1 MVPLGSTIDTAEAI
15 ALETD
20 FEISQFPEY
29 EVRYYTFTIPE
40 AGNYK
45 ASYTSATGYAYLNMQ
60 MGTVT
65 GDYFETLAYSSYD
78 GTVEYSFP
86 AAGTYYLYVINYGS
100 VDDVTLQIERAPIS
114 GTIDNPGSISLNASY
129 TVDPITS
136 DEQYFTFTIPAP
148 GYYTVTYEA
157 SAGTDLNLVFGT
169 LSYYWFNNLKEDK
182 DGVLYY
188 NFPYAGTFALQ
199 LTNYGTSGSV
209 TFTIH
214 AMTTPPPVETDGTIT
229 PSTTAGTEGG
239 TLLELAAFDYDC
251 KIYSFTAEA
260 GKRYSAVAYK
270 QTGNQYAQLNGSF
283 SDAFGAGE
291 VSWGG
296 GTFGL
301 EVAGLPLAV
310 YEAESSGIYYLNV
323 QGGSNEASSYILK
336 IYSNTPAAP
345 VLSPASFP
353 DGTADPQEITITSED
368 NADIKY
374 VCVTVDDTVLTYTA
388 PFALDA
394 DTMLLA
400 FAVKNGIYSGLVR
413 GNYWFEGTKYP
424 GFSPIVYIQPEGT
437 VVSITGA
444 DEGDTIYYTTDA
456 TNPYSSATRQLY
468 TEPSAITV
476 GPGGLELMAIIRNS
490 HGVYGSMGR
499 VSYTKGTPTPSIT
512 NIPGYDGNPGANGD
526 AFNAVLASSA
536 GASIYYTLDGTAPT
550 TSSTLYSEPIPIN
563 KNTRIRAI
571 AVEDGIASEEMNQFL
586 NITTPRSISIGD
598 TVQGMS
604 FDKYGEWFTFTV
616 SESGV
621 YKFEIT
627 PENQSSHGFVYLYD
641 WYNGSHYP
649 VSLYDNEGYLL
660 PAYLYPIDDMNS
672 MKYSFTPGTYKLK
685 VSSLSNS
692 DDNFSLKITPGIKAP
707 VPSIPVDPDYY
718 SIAYIKEGSLT
729 LSTEESG
736 GTVYYTLDGTD
747 PATTVGG
754 STYEYT
760 TPITLSTTESYQQI
774 TVKAITVVNAGT
786 ANAEASDVKTF
797 TYRIVPGGLTIN
809 SIRHG
814 YNGSYTFNSTD
825 SYADNSYALRAG
837 VPGES
842 NAGYAITAIDYAIKL
857 DDGNDTWIALGSV
870 SGTAYS
876 LAYTK
881 TVNWS
886 YSQTPFSGNA
896 ILRATASDVA
906 GNTSIY
912 EIPIKIVMSSPTAPA
927 NLTAASVEGGVRLD
941 WDASTY
947 VEGYGYY
954 YLIYRGTALDQLNDL
969 LGYVY
974 YTNNKTFTDVISD
987 PTGTTYYYGVKADT
1001 YYYGG
1006 GRSSGFSNIV
1016 SAVAAADTTQPVIYY
1031 VDIPAGIIRSSSTI
1045 YISASDNSGLKEI
1058 KAEVSLKDQNNWQQ
1072 AGILT
1077 GTGLTYY
1084 SFDLSG

>member
-1 MVPLGSTIDTAEAI
+1 
-15 ALETD
+15 
-20 FEISQFPEY
+20 
-29 EVRYYTFTIPE
+29 
-40 AGNYK
+40 
-45 ASYTSATGYAYLNMQ
+45 
-60 MGTVT
+60 
-65 GDYFETLAYSSYD
+65 
-78 GTVEYSFP
+78 
-86 AAGTYYLYVINYGS
+86 
-100 VDDVTLQIERAPIS
+100 
-114 GTIDNPGSISLNASY
+114 
-129 TVDPITS
+129 
-136 DEQYFTFTIPAP
+136 
-148 GYYTVTYEA
+148 
-157 SAGTDLNLVFGT
+157 
-169 LSYYWFNNLKEDK
+169 
-182 DGVLYY
+182 
-188 NFPYAGTFALQ
+188 
-199 LTNYGTSGSV
+199 
-209 TFTIH
+209 
-214 AMTTPPPVETDGTIT
+214 
-229 PSTTAGTEGG
+229 
-239 TLLELAAFDYDC
+239 
-251 KIYSFTAEA
+251 
-260 GKRYSAVAYK
+260 
-270 QTGNQYAQLNGSF
+270 
-283 SDAFGAGE
+283 
-291 VSWGG
+291 
-296 GTFGL
+296 
-301 EVAGLPLAV
+301 
-310 YEAESSGIYYLNV
+310 
-323 QGGSNEASSYILK
+323 
-336 IYSNTPAAP
+336 
-345 VLSPASFP
+345 
-353 DGTADPQEITITSED
+353 
-368 NADIKY
+368 
-374 VCVTVDDTVLTYTA
+374 
-388 PFALDA
+388 
-394 DTMLLA
+394 
-400 FAVKNGIYSGLVR
+400 
-413 GNYWFEGTKYP
+413 
-424 GFSPIVYIQPEGT
+424 
-437 VVSITGA
+437 
-444 DEGDTIYYTTDA
+444 
-456 TNPYSSATRQLY
+456 
-468 TEPSAITV
+468 
-476 GPGGLELMAIIRNS
+476 
-490 HGVYGSMGR
+490 
-499 VSYTKGTPTPSIT
+499 
-512 NIPGYDGNPGANGD
+512 
-526 AFNAVLASSA
+526 
-536 GASIYYTLDGTAPT
+536 
-550 TSSTLYSEPIPIN
+550 
-563 KNTRIRAI
+563 
-571 AVEDGIASEEMNQFL
+571 
-586 NITTPRSISIGD
+586 
-598 TVQGMS
+598 
-604 FDKYGEWFTFTV
+604 
-616 SESGV
+616 
-621 YKFEIT
+621 
-627 PENQSSHGFVYLYD
+627 
-641 WYNGSHYP
+641 
-649 VSLYDNEGYLL
+649 
-660 PAYLYPIDDMNS
+660 
-672 MKYSFTPGTYKLK
+672 
-685 VSSLSNS
+685 
-692 DDNFSLKITPGIKAP
+692 

-1084 SFDLSG
+1084 SFDLSGLPALTDGQYELKVTVTDYYNNTAAQTVSFTLDNTAPAAPLLQATARPGGIKLSFNKSDEDISKYYLYYKLHDAAEFSSSIVLYDNDENLNDIINYFHNLSNNIGKTYDYKISALDVADNESIYSEVVSATVAGYSPTLIIVPDTARPGEVLNITVDGFLGQESVYFFLDEATGYNYEAYLYTDQDGQATLAWNIPNGLTGAHRFRFEGQASGAKVMKTYTITDYTPVVTAPATARAGDSIAVSVEQFGWLSAYYSKTIKICFNGIEKTSIYAYNNTSSGYAAAGSTTMQIPYTAAGTMEIRAESGDGYTAVTSIAVTPSAAALTVTPAGQRSGDMVSLSVSGFAPGEYVYFYKAGQYLSYVTADQNGSASFNYRLAANDTGDIFFEAQGSTSSLSRGMTYTSQPARLTMTGPASVYAGSSADFSVAGFNQNEFVEFFVNGASVGSTWAYAGYMASRSITLNETGNVLITATCATSGMTVSIYCNVKNPDSLAPVLVAIASAYTGGSVVTLNADGFKAGEQIKFYSNTALIGTYPADAGGGYSLVYTIPAETPAGTQFVFAASGQTSGLTAAATVAGVTGELDASYSGSPKPGDVLNVTITGAYDASNCKFIWMEN

>member
-1 MVPLGSTIDTAEAI
+1 LAALNKSIYQLLVLIIYKWGRGISMRGRKYSNGILSKHKGSFKLKRLVALLLTGLMIFTSLPPMSVYAQIEAPDTASPAASGQILWTSSDPLLAPAESPAVETIVPVEASSPDVTITPDTAPIPTETTTTEEIPSGETTVSQEGSDISPDPAIPDETEVADETNPSEDTSVTDTTGTGDAAAPAEETAGTDETTGTDETAGTDETNAPAEDPTTEEPASPAEPNNAEDTADQDETATPEEPAVAEEPAAPATEVPEEVVPVPEEIPLIAPLMVPLGSTIDTAEAI

-444 DEGDTIYYTTDA
+444 DEGDTIYYTTDG

-672 MKYSFTPGTYKLK
+672 MKYSFTP
-685 VSSLSNS
+685 
-692 DDNFSLKITPGIKAP
+692 
-707 VPSIPVDPDYY
+707 
-718 SIAYIKEGSLT
+718 EH
-729 LSTEESG
+729 
-736 GTVYYTLDGTD
+736 
-747 PATTVGG
+747 
-754 STYEYT
+754 
-760 TPITLSTTESYQQI
+760 
-774 TVKAITVVNAGT
+774 
-786 ANAEASDVKTF
+786 
-797 TYRIVPGGLTIN
+797 IN
-809 SIRHG
+809 
-814 YNGSYTFNSTD
+814 
-825 SYADNSYALRAG
+825 
-837 VPGES
+837 
-842 NAGYAITAIDYAIKL
+842 
-857 DDGNDTWIALGSV
+857 
-870 SGTAYS
+870 
-876 LAYTK
+876 
-881 TVNWS
+881 
-886 YSQTPFSGNA
+886 
-896 ILRATASDVA
+896 
-906 GNTSIY
+906 
-912 EIPIKIVMSSPTAPA
+912 
-927 NLTAASVEGGVRLD
+927 
-941 WDASTY
+941 
-947 VEGYGYY
+947 
-954 YLIYRGTALDQLNDL
+954 
-969 LGYVY
+969 
-974 YTNNKTFTDVISD
+974 
-987 PTGTTYYYGVKADT
+987 
-1001 YYYGG
+1001 
-1006 GRSSGFSNIV
+1006 
-1016 SAVAAADTTQPVIYY
+1016 
-1031 VDIPAGIIRSSSTI
+1031 
-1045 YISASDNSGLKEI
+1045 
-1058 KAEVSLKDQNNWQQ
+1058 
-1072 AGILT
+1072 
-1077 GTGLTYY
+1077 
-1084 SFDLSG
+1084 